1 MDADIDVAGGAA
13 FKPEVVNEAKPLSM
27 LSSSISDAE
36 SRFDVDSKGFEG
48 DFGFEGGAGSK
59 GFDDDDGVGAE

>member
-1 MDADIDVAGGAA
+1 MDADIEEAGAVT
-13 FKPEVVNEAKPLSM
+13 PEVVNEAKPLSM
-27 LSSSISDAE
+27 LSSSISDTE

-48 DFGFEGGAGSK
+48 DIGLEGGAGSK

>member
-1 MDADIDVAGGAA
+1 MDADIEEAGAVT
-13 FKPEVVNEAKPLSM
+13 PEVVNEAKPLSM
-27 LSSSISDAE
+27 LSSSISDME

-48 DFGFEGGAGSK
+48 DLGFVGGAGLK